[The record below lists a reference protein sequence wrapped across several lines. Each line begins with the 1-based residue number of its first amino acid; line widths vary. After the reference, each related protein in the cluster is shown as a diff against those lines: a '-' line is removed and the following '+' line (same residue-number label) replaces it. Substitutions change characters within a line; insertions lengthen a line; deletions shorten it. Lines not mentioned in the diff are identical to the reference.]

1 MSGKSDKKE
10 NLEPKHAFIPSFL
23 VNKLTAS
30 SGNSKSS
37 GKQLGAD
44 ICTFAP
50 GEKISR
56 EDGERSATETSLL
69 QCIRL
74 VDQSAKKIK
83 DGEKG
88 TIYR

>member
-1 MSGKSDKKE
+1 MSDKSDKKE
-10 NLEPKHAFIPSFL
+10 NLEPKDALIPSFL

-30 SGNSKSS
+30 SRNSKSS

-56 EDGERSATETSLL
+56 EQRMEEEVQRKLLYCSA
-69 QCIRL
+69 
-74 VDQSAKKIK
+74 SASRIKESSKKSK
-83 DGEKG
+83 DA
-88 TIYR
+88 